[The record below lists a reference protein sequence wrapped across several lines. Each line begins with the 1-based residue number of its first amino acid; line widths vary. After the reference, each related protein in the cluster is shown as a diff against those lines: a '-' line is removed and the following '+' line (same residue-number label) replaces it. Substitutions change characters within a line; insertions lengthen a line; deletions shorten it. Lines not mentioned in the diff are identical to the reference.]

1 MNRQETE
8 FLLQFTHLYL
18 LLLLPLPWLTLRVFT
33 RYRERRLSVR
43 VPFLDRLAQITGQT
57 PASATGQIRAAPG
70 QRLLHWAVWLLVATA
85 LARPQW
91 LEEPLTQTLPM
102 RDLLVAIDLS
112 GSMATEDFAD
122 ASGQQLQRLAAV
134 KSVLSEFLNK
144 REDDRIGLVVFG
156 SAAFVQA
163 PFTADGVLLQE
174 MLAETEVRMA
184 GPRTMLG
191 DAIGLAITLFDR
203 SEVEERLLIVLTDGN
218 DTGSMV
224 PPQRAAEVARD
235 KDILI
240 YTIGVG
246 DPTAV
251 GEESLDEVVLENIAS
266 TTGGRYFHAADG
278 VELAAIYTELDKLNP
293 RKVDT
298 ISFRPKKDLF
308 HWPLSLAMLMTL
320 LYYGLQPLL
329 HRQVKVEVPER

>member
-1 MNRQETE
+1 MK
-8 FLLQFTHLYL
+8 L
-18 LLLLPLPWLTLRVFT
+18 
-33 RYRERRLSVR
+33 
-43 VPFLDRLAQITGQT
+43 TGQT
-57 PASATGQIRAAPG
+57 PAAATAHLNVTRG
-70 QRLLHWAVWLLVATA
+70 QRLLHWAVWILIVTA

-91 LEEPLTQTLPM
+91 LDEPLIKTLPM

-112 GSMATEDFAD
+112 GSMATADFVNA
-122 ASGQQLQRLAAV
+122 AGESVGRLTAV
-134 KSVLSEFLNK
+134 KSVLSEFLER

-163 PFTADGVLLQE
+163 PFTADGALLQDL
-174 MLAETEVRMA
+174 LAETEVRMA

-224 PPQRAAEVARD
+224 PPLRAAEVARD
-235 KDILI
+235 KDIVI
-240 YTIGVG
+240 YTVGVG

-251 GEESLDEVVLENIAS
+251 GEESLDEVVLETVAS

-278 VELAAIYTELDKLNP
+278 VELESIYAELDSLNP
-293 RKVDT
+293 RKVET
-298 ISFRPKKDLF
+298 LSFRPREDLF
-308 HWPLSLAMLMTL
+308 HWPLALAVLLTL
-320 LYYGLQPLL
+320 LYHASQALL
-329 HRQVKVEVPER
+329 AARVNAEAAKR